1 MKGKQAFL
9 PFKEEGP
16 DSMNIEEEIDQ
27 FQVLEEKVDKL
38 IELVATL
45 KNEKNSL
52 IEKAQVQDE
61 KIADLTG
68 QLEKLKS
75 SRDQAR
81 QRIVGLLEKIEQL
94 EI

>member
-1 MKGKQAFL
+1 
-9 PFKEEGP
+9 
-16 DSMNIEEEIDQ
+16 MNIGEEIDQ

-38 IELVATL
+38 IELLTTL
-45 KNEKNSL
+45 KNEKESL
-52 IEKAQVQDE
+52 IEKARMQDE
-61 KIADLTG
+61 KMADLTG

-81 QRIVGLLEKIEQL
+81 QRIVSLLEKIEQL

>member
-1 MKGKQAFL
+1 
-9 PFKEEGP
+9 
-16 DSMNIEEEIDQ
+16 MNIEEEIDQ